1 MADQATTT
9 KDETTVL
16 TVPPEVAEKFGDLVD
31 LIRESGSMEDD
42 ERQYWV
48 DVLPIMSNDQ
58 VENLRSI
65 LENEKKQLNDAAQT
79 YSNGMEKAVKN
90 VANEFN
96 EQAYLEKKRARE
108 EAERRHE
115 EEERQREADVL
126 KELENL

>member
-1 MADQATTT
+1 MADQTTTT
-9 KDETTVL
+9 KDETVIL
-16 TVPPEVAEKFGDLVD
+16 TVPPEVAEKFGDLVT

-65 LENEKKQLNDAAQT
+65 LENEKKQLDSASQT

-90 VANEFN
+90 VANEFD

-108 EAERRHE
+108 EAERKHE
-115 EEERQREADVL
+115 EEERQREEDIL
-126 KELENL
+126 GELENL